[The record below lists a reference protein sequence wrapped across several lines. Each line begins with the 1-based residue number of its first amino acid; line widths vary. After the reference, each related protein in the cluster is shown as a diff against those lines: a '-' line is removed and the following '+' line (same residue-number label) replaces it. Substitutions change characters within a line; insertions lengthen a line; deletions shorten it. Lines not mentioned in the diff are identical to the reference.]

1 MAQALRMSLAEL
13 TNLQARASGR
23 RSTDRPSRDVAY
35 ANRRAKAEQRAKQKY
50 GNQKIEID
58 GMLFDSKAEARYWS
72 HLKVRVMAGEIANL
86 KRQVVFELAP
96 SVVLGGR
103 KRPPLRY
110 IADFVWDEAGKTITA
125 DVKGVAPEAYRIK
138 RHLMKA
144 IHGIDILEIRS

>member
-1 MAQALRMSLAEL
+1 MSTPIRMTPAEL
-13 TNLQARASGR
+13 VNIQARR
-23 RSTDRPSRDVAY
+23 RPSRDESY
-35 ANRRAKAEQRAKQKY
+35 ADRRIKAEQRAKQKY

-58 GMLFDSKAEARYWS
+58 GILFDSKAEARYWG
-72 HLKVRVMAGEIANL
+72 HLKIRVMAGEITNL
-86 KRQVVFELAP
+86 RRQVTYEIAP
-96 SVVLGGR
+96 SVVIGGR

-110 IADFVWDEAGKTITA
+110 IADFVWDEGGKTVTA